1 MDKEEGVMKGDQQT
15 FFCHEF
21 RKAALQTVELDLAIE
36 QWVQEL
42 WLRPMACHRSHDK
55 ETLGRSES
63 VCIVTFRRFIAAS
76 YSIIYLPISFQIFA
90 VVDSALRHTISSQ
103 RSLLLEKNIFHS
115 LEGTAKRAMLY

>member
-1 MDKEEGVMKGDQQT
+1 MNGGMRRMDKEEGVMKGDQQT

-55 ETLGRSES
+55 ETVGRSES
-63 VCIVTFRRFIAAS
+63 VCIVTFRRFILRRPTLS
-76 YSIIYLPISFQIFA
+76 STFQYPFKSLQSSIP
-90 VVDSALRHTISSQ
+90 R
-103 RSLLLEKNIFHS
+103 
-115 LEGTAKRAMLY
+115 